1 MINDIYREKCIE
13 DNYVYNIKVEDY
25 HTYFVGNCGI
35 WVHNKNCPPHMNEDG
50 TLKPNQEYT
59 TGENGYTY
67 KTDSNGNIVSAHADE
82 LKFKTHS
89 GRLKHNT
96 NTANKLP
103 GDDAGHIFADQF
115 GGSPE
120 LDNLVS
126 QRSTLNRAVKGDN
139 KTYRAMEKSWS
150 DAMNNGKKVTDV
162 DIKLSYKDGSS
173 RPSSFKVSYKID
185 GVKIRKHFKR
195 RRS

>member
-1 MINDIYREKCIE
+1 M
-13 DNYVYNIKVEDY
+13 
-25 HTYFVGNCGI
+25 
-35 WVHNKNCPPHMNEDG
+35 
-50 TLKPNQEYT
+50 
-59 TGENGYTY
+59 
-67 KTDSNGNIVSAHADE
+67 SAHADE
-82 LKFKTHS
+82 LKFKTHN
-89 GRLKHNT
+89 GRLKHNP

-162 DIKLSYKDGSS
+162 DIKLSYKDVSS
-173 RPSSFKVSYKID
+173 RPSSFKMSYKID
-185 GVKIRKHFKR
+185 GVKIRKHFKN
-195 RRS
+195 

>member
-1 MINDIYREKCIE
+1 
-13 DNYVYNIKVEDY
+13 
-25 HTYFVGNCGI
+25 
-35 WVHNKNCPPHMNEDG
+35 MNEDG

-82 LKFKTHS
+82 LKFKTHD
-89 GRLKHNT
+89 GRLKHNPY
-96 NTANKLP
+96 TADKLP

-139 KTYRAMEKSWS
+139 RTYRAMEKSWA
-150 DAMNNGKKVTDV
+150 DAMNNGKKVTDI
-162 DIKLSYKDGSS
+162 DINLAYSEGSS
-173 RPSSFKVSYKID
+173 RPSRFDVSYKID
-185 GVKIRKHFKR
+185 GKFEMISFKN
-195 RRS
+195 

>member
-35 WVHNKNCPPHMNEDG
+35 LVHNKNCPPHMNEDG

-82 LKFKTHS
+82 LKFKTHD
-89 GRLKHNT
+89 GRLKHNP
-96 NTANKLP
+96 NTADKLP

-185 GVKIRKHFKR
+185 GVKIRKHFKN
-195 RRS
+195 